1 LLNPIRETLR
11 HILKGYQLI
20 PIYFTPEK
28 LRFTV
33 PHKIEDFVGLGEL
46 GNRII
51 LKHRLLLVI
60 GGEGG
65 RLRSDRASTA
75 KGFVFVKKPYPTRF

>member
-1 LLNPIRETLR
+1 VVGGSNPLT
-11 HILKGYQLI
+11 
-20 PIYFTPEK
+20 PISFYSYLFTSEK
-28 LRFTV
+28 LHFPV
-33 PHKIEDFVGLGEL
+33 PYKIEDFVESSEL
-46 GNRII
+46 GNCII
-51 LKHRLLLVI
+51 LKHRLLLVS

>member
-1 LLNPIRETLR
+1 MNDR
-11 HILKGYQLI
+11 KGLSRRNANRLSHGQ
-20 PIYFTPEK
+20 
-28 LRFTV
+28 
-33 PHKIEDFVGLGEL
+33 IEDLVGNSAPAKSTDFWGLNEL
-46 GNRII
+46 SNRII
-51 LKHRLLLVI
+51 LEHRLVLVS

>member
-1 LLNPIRETLR
+1 VAGGSNPLTPTSFYSYL
-11 HILKGYQLI
+11 
-20 PIYFTPEK
+20 FTSEK
-28 LRFTV
+28 LHFPV
-33 PHKIEDFVGLGEL
+33 LYKIEDFVWLNEL
-46 GNRII
+46 SNRII
-51 LKHRLLLVI
+51 LEHRLLLVS

>member
-1 LLNPIRETLR
+1 MNDR
-11 HILKGYQLI
+11 KGLSRRNSKQTI
-20 PIYFTPEK
+20 TQPK
-28 LRFTV
+28 RRFGWELG
-33 PHKIEDFVGLGEL
+33 HGKINRFWGLHEL

>member
-1 LLNPIRETLR
+1 MTERDCIGAIANRLSSS
-11 HILKGYQLI
+11 Q
-20 PIYFTPEK
+20 
-28 LRFTV
+28 
-33 PHKIEDFVGLGEL
+33 IEDLVGNSAPARSTDFVGLSEL
-46 GNRII
+46 DNRIT